1 MPLPDRGSAPL
12 RATEGPEG
20 RKPGNPVRHA
30 FPGSGN
36 SGVYMKKVII
46 ATRGSQL
53 ALWQAE
59 HIRERLMRQHADL
72 EVELLVL
79 RTRGDII
86 LDVPLAK
93 VGGKGLF
100 VKEIEEALLSGAADI
115 AVHSM
120 KDVPMV
126 LPEGLILGAVPE
138 REVCTDLFLSERYAT
153 LADLPQGATLGTSS
167 LRRQAQVL
175 ALRPDIRV
183 AMLRGNVET
192 RLRKMKEGQYDAIIL
207 ARAGVKRL
215 GLGATFQQDLTPPDF
230 LPAVGQG
237 ALGVEMREDR
247 QDVRELLAFLEDT
260 PTRLCVTAE
269 RAFLRRLDGGCQVPI
284 AAHAVLEGGEL
295 VLNALVAR
303 VDGADVIRGTLRAAA
318 LPEEAE
324 RMGAALAEDLLGRGA
339 AAVLAEL
346 YAGEE
351 E

>member
-1 MPLPDRGSAPL
+1 
-12 RATEGPEG
+12 
-20 RKPGNPVRHA
+20 
-30 FPGSGN
+30 
-36 SGVYMKKVII
+36 MKKVVI

-59 HIRERLMRQHADL
+59 HIKSRLMAQYEGL
-72 EVELLVL
+72 EVELLIL
-79 RTRGDII
+79 KTKGDII

-100 VKEIEEALLSGAADI
+100 VKEIEEALLAGTADL

-126 LPEGLILGAVPE
+126 LPEGLTLGAVPE
-138 REVCTDLFLSERYAT
+138 REICTDLFLSEKYAA
-153 LADLPQGATLGTSS
+153 LEDLPQGAKLGTSS
-167 LRRQAQVL
+167 LRRQSQAL
-175 ALRPDIRV
+175 ALRPDLEV

-215 GLGATFQQDLTPPDF
+215 GLGASLQQDLTPPSF

-237 ALGVEMREDR
+237 ALGIEIREDRPEMREL
-247 QDVRELLAFLEDT
+247 VAFLDDM

-284 AAHAVLEGGEL
+284 AAHAVLEGEGL
-295 VLNALVAR
+295 VLEALVADPLGKVVFR
-303 VDGADVIRGTLRAAA
+303 DTVRCAATLEEADAAGQKLAEKLLADGADKI
-318 LPEEAE
+318 
-324 RMGAALAEDLLGRGA
+324 
-339 AAVLAEL
+339 LAEL
-346 YAGEE
+346 YQAE
-351 E
+351 

>member
-1 MPLPDRGSAPL
+1 
-12 RATEGPEG
+12 
-20 RKPGNPVRHA
+20 
-30 FPGSGN
+30 
-36 SGVYMKKVII
+36 MKKIII
-46 ATRGSQL
+46 ATRGSKL

-59 HIRERLMRQHADL
+59 HVKGRLTAQYPDL

-79 RTRGDII
+79 KTKGDVI

-138 REVCTDLFLSERYAT
+138 REVCNDLFLSERYAE
-153 LADLPQGATLGTSS
+153 LAELPAGAVLGTSS

-215 GLGATFQQDLTPPDF
+215 GLSATFQQDLTPPDM

-247 QDVRELLAFLEDT
+247 ADLRELLSFLEHE
-260 PTRLCVTAE
+260 PTRLCVSAE

-284 AAHAVLEGGEL
+284 AAHAVLNGDEL
-295 VLNALVAR
+295 ELSALVAG
-303 VDGADVIRGTLRAAA
+303 VDGKTVIRGFRRAEAS
-318 LPEEAE
+318 PEQAE
-324 RMGAALAEDLLGRGA
+324 LMGCALAEELLSKGA
-339 AAVLAEL
+339 DRILAEL
-346 YAGEE
+346 YNGEDGE
-351 E
+351 KA

>member
-1 MPLPDRGSAPL
+1 
-12 RATEGPEG
+12 
-20 RKPGNPVRHA
+20 
-30 FPGSGN
+30 
-36 SGVYMKKVII
+36 MKKVII

-59 HIRERLMRQHADL
+59 HIKSRLMAQHPGL
-72 EVELLVL
+72 EVELLIL
-79 RTRGDII
+79 KTKGDII

-100 VKEIEEALLSGAADI
+100 VKEIEEALLSGAADL

-126 LPEGLILGAVPE
+126 LPEGLTLGAVPE
-138 REVCTDLFLSERYAT
+138 REICTDLFLSEKYAA
-153 LADLPQGATLGTSS
+153 LEELPQGAKLGTSS
-167 LRRQAQVL
+167 LRRQSQAL
-175 ALRPDIRV
+175 ALRPDLEV

-215 GLGATFQQDLTPPDF
+215 GLGASLQQDLTPPSF

-237 ALGVEMREDR
+237 ALGIEIREDR
-247 QDVRELLAFLEDT
+247 PEVRELVAFLDHL

-284 AAHAVLEGGEL
+284 AAHAVLEGEEL
-295 VLNALVAR
+295 ALEALVADPLGKVVFR
-303 VDGADVIRGTLRAAA
+303 DTVRCAATLEEADAAGQRLAEKLLADGADKI
-318 LPEEAE
+318 
-324 RMGAALAEDLLGRGA
+324 
-339 AAVLAEL
+339 LAEL
-346 YAGEE
+346 YQAE
-351 E
+351 

>member
-1 MPLPDRGSAPL
+1 
-12 RATEGPEG
+12 
-20 RKPGNPVRHA
+20 
-30 FPGSGN
+30 
-36 SGVYMKKVII
+36 MKKVII
-46 ATRGSQL
+46 ATRGSKL

-59 HIRERLMRQHADL
+59 HVRERLEARHAGL

-79 RTRGDII
+79 KTKGDII

-100 VKEIEEALLSGAADI
+100 VKEIEDALLTGAADI

-138 REVCTDLFLSERYAT
+138 REVCNDLFLSERHAS
-153 LADLPQGATLGTSS
+153 LADLPSGAVLGTSS

-175 ALRPDIRV
+175 AMRPDLKV

-247 QDVRELLAFLEDT
+247 KDLRELLAFMEDE
-260 PTRLCVTAE
+260 PTRLCVMAE
-269 RAFLRRLDGGCQVPI
+269 RSFLRRLDGGCQVPI

-295 VLNALVAR
+295 SLQALVAGT
-303 VDGADVIRGTLRAAA
+303 DGKTVIRGSLRAAA
-318 LPEEAE
+318 SHEEAA
-324 RMGAALAEDLLGRGA
+324 RMGVALAEDLLSRGA
-339 AAVLAEL
+339 DRILAEL
-346 YAGEE
+346 YDGQEG
-351 E
+351 

>member
-1 MPLPDRGSAPL
+1 
-12 RATEGPEG
+12 
-20 RKPGNPVRHA
+20 
-30 FPGSGN
+30 
-36 SGVYMKKVII
+36 MKKVVI

-59 HIRERLMRQHADL
+59 HIKSRLMAQYEGL
-72 EVELLVL
+72 EVELLIL
-79 RTRGDII
+79 KTKGDII

-100 VKEIEEALLSGAADI
+100 VKEIEEALLAGTADL

-126 LPEGLILGAVPE
+126 LPEGLTLGAVPE
-138 REVCTDLFLSERYAT
+138 REICTDLFLSEKYAA
-153 LADLPQGATLGTSS
+153 LEELPQGAKLGTSS
-167 LRRQAQVL
+167 LRRQSQAL
-175 ALRPDIRV
+175 ALRPDLEV

-215 GLGATFQQDLTPPDF
+215 GLGASLQQDLTPPSF

-237 ALGVEMREDR
+237 ALGIEIREDRPEMREL
-247 QDVRELLAFLEDT
+247 VAFLDDM

-284 AAHAVLEGGEL
+284 AAHAVLEGEEL
-295 VLNALVAR
+295 VLEALVADPLGKVVFR
-303 VDGADVIRGTLRAAA
+303 DTVRCAATLEEADAAGRKLAEKLLADGADKI
-318 LPEEAE
+318 
-324 RMGAALAEDLLGRGA
+324 
-339 AAVLAEL
+339 LAEL
-346 YAGEE
+346 YQAE
-351 E
+351 

>member
-1 MPLPDRGSAPL
+1 
-12 RATEGPEG
+12 
-20 RKPGNPVRHA
+20 
-30 FPGSGN
+30 
-36 SGVYMKKVII
+36 MKKVVI

-59 HIRERLMRQHADL
+59 HIKSRLMAQYEGL
-72 EVELLVL
+72 EVELLIL
-79 RTRGDII
+79 KTKGDII

-100 VKEIEEALLSGAADI
+100 VKEIEEALLAGTADL

-126 LPEGLILGAVPE
+126 LPEGLTLGAVPE
-138 REVCTDLFLSERYAT
+138 REICTDLFLSEKYAS
-153 LADLPQGATLGTSS
+153 LEELPQGAKLGTSS
-167 LRRQAQVL
+167 LRRQSQAL
-175 ALRPDIRV
+175 ALRPDLEV

-215 GLGATFQQDLTPPDF
+215 GLGASLQQDLTPPSF

-237 ALGVEMREDR
+237 ALGIEIREDRPEMREL
-247 QDVRELLAFLEDT
+247 VAFLDDM

-284 AAHAVLEGGEL
+284 AAHAVLEGEGL
-295 VLNALVAR
+295 VLEALVADPLGKVVFR
-303 VDGADVIRGTLRAAA
+303 DTVRCAATLEEADAAGQKLAEKLLADGADKI
-318 LPEEAE
+318 
-324 RMGAALAEDLLGRGA
+324 
-339 AAVLAEL
+339 LAEL
-346 YAGEE
+346 YQAE
-351 E
+351 

>member
-1 MPLPDRGSAPL
+1 
-12 RATEGPEG
+12 
-20 RKPGNPVRHA
+20 
-30 FPGSGN
+30 
-36 SGVYMKKVII
+36 MKKVVI

-59 HIRERLMRQHADL
+59 HIKSRLMAQYEGL
-72 EVELLVL
+72 EVELLIL
-79 RTRGDII
+79 KTKGDII

-100 VKEIEEALLSGAADI
+100 VKEIEEALLAGTADL

-126 LPEGLILGAVPE
+126 LPEGLTLGAVPE
-138 REVCTDLFLSERYAT
+138 REICTDLFLSEKYAA
-153 LADLPQGATLGTSS
+153 LEELPQGAKLGTSS
-167 LRRQAQVL
+167 LRRQSQAL
-175 ALRPDIRV
+175 ALRPDLEV

-215 GLGATFQQDLTPPDF
+215 GLGATLQQDLTPPSF

-237 ALGVEMREDR
+237 ALGIEIRDDRPEMREL
-247 QDVRELLAFLEDT
+247 VAFLDHM

-284 AAHAVLEGGEL
+284 AAHAVLDGEEL
-295 VLNALVAR
+295 VLEALVADPLGKVVFR
-303 VDGADVIRGTLRAAA
+303 DTVRCAATLEEADAAGQKLAEKLLADGADKI
-318 LPEEAE
+318 
-324 RMGAALAEDLLGRGA
+324 
-339 AAVLAEL
+339 LAEL
-346 YAGEE
+346 YQAE
-351 E
+351 

>member
-1 MPLPDRGSAPL
+1 
-12 RATEGPEG
+12 
-20 RKPGNPVRHA
+20 
-30 FPGSGN
+30 
-36 SGVYMKKVII
+36 MKKVTI

-59 HIRERLMRQHADL
+59 HIKSRLMAQYEGL
-72 EVELLVL
+72 EVELLIL
-79 RTRGDII
+79 KTKGDII

-100 VKEIEEALLSGAADI
+100 VKEIEEALLAGTADL

-126 LPEGLILGAVPE
+126 LPEGLTLGAVPE
-138 REVCTDLFLSERYAT
+138 REVCTDLFLSEKYAA
-153 LADLPQGATLGTSS
+153 LEDLPQGAKLGTSS
-167 LRRQAQVL
+167 LRRQSQAL
-175 ALRPDIRV
+175 ALRPDLEV

-215 GLGATFQQDLTPPDF
+215 GLGASLQQDLTPPSF

-237 ALGVEMREDR
+237 ALGIEIRDDRPEMREL
-247 QDVRELLAFLEDT
+247 VAFLDHT

-284 AAHAVLEGGEL
+284 AAHAVLDGEEL
-295 VLNALVAR
+295 VLEALVADPLGKVVFR
-303 VDGADVIRGTLRAAA
+303 DTVRCAATLEEADAAGQKLAEKLLADGADKI
-318 LPEEAE
+318 
-324 RMGAALAEDLLGRGA
+324 
-339 AAVLAEL
+339 LAEL
-346 YAGEE
+346 Y
-351 E
+351 

>member
-1 MPLPDRGSAPL
+1 
-12 RATEGPEG
+12 
-20 RKPGNPVRHA
+20 
-30 FPGSGN
+30 
-36 SGVYMKKVII
+36 MKKVTI

-59 HIRERLMRQHADL
+59 HIKSRLMAQYEGL
-72 EVELLVL
+72 EVELLIL
-79 RTRGDII
+79 KTKGDII

-100 VKEIEEALLSGAADI
+100 VKEIEEALLAGTADL

-126 LPEGLILGAVPE
+126 LPEGLTLGAVPE
-138 REVCTDLFLSERYAT
+138 REVCTDLFLSEKYAA
-153 LADLPQGATLGTSS
+153 LEDLPQGAKLGTSS
-167 LRRQAQVL
+167 LRRQSQAL
-175 ALRPDIRV
+175 ALRPDLEV

-215 GLGATFQQDLTPPDF
+215 GLGASLQQDLTPPSF

-237 ALGVEMREDR
+237 ALGIEIRDDRPEMREL
-247 QDVRELLAFLEDT
+247 VAFLDHS

-284 AAHAVLEGGEL
+284 AAHAVLEGEEL
-295 VLNALVAR
+295 CLEALVADPLGKVVFR
-303 VDGADVIRGTLRAAA
+303 DTVRCAATLEEADAAGQKLAEKLLADGADKI
-318 LPEEAE
+318 
-324 RMGAALAEDLLGRGA
+324 
-339 AAVLAEL
+339 LAEL
-346 YAGEE
+346 YQAE
-351 E
+351 

>member
-1 MPLPDRGSAPL
+1 
-12 RATEGPEG
+12 
-20 RKPGNPVRHA
+20 
-30 FPGSGN
+30 
-36 SGVYMKKVII
+36 MKKVVI

-59 HIRERLMRQHADL
+59 HVKSRLMAQYEGL
-72 EVELLVL
+72 EVELLIL
-79 RTRGDII
+79 KTKGDII

-100 VKEIEEALLSGAADI
+100 VKEIEEALLAGTADL

-126 LPEGLILGAVPE
+126 LPEGLTLGAVPE
-138 REVCTDLFLSERYAT
+138 REICTDLFLSEKYAA
-153 LADLPQGATLGTSS
+153 LEDLPQGAKLGTSS
-167 LRRQAQVL
+167 LRRQSQALAQ
-175 ALRPDIRV
+175 RPDLEV

-215 GLGATFQQDLTPPDF
+215 GLGASLQQDLTPPSF

-237 ALGVEMREDR
+237 ALGIEIREDRPEMREL
-247 QDVRELLAFLEDT
+247 VAFLDDM

-284 AAHAVLEGGEL
+284 AAHAVLEGEEICL
-295 VLNALVAR
+295 EALVADPLGQVVFR
-303 VDGADVIRGTLRAAA
+303 DTVRCAATLEEADAAGQKLAEKLLADGADKI
-318 LPEEAE
+318 
-324 RMGAALAEDLLGRGA
+324 
-339 AAVLAEL
+339 LAEL
-346 YAGEE
+346 YKAE
-351 E
+351 

>member
-1 MPLPDRGSAPL
+1 
-12 RATEGPEG
+12 
-20 RKPGNPVRHA
+20 
-30 FPGSGN
+30 
-36 SGVYMKKVII
+36 MKKVVI

-59 HIRERLMRQHADL
+59 HIKSRLMAQYEGL
-72 EVELLVL
+72 EVELLIL
-79 RTRGDII
+79 KTKGDII

-100 VKEIEEALLSGAADI
+100 VKEIEEALLAGTADL

-126 LPEGLILGAVPE
+126 LPEGLTLGAVPE
-138 REVCTDLFLSERYAT
+138 REICTDLFLSEKYAS
-153 LADLPQGATLGTSS
+153 LEELPQGAKLGTSS
-167 LRRQAQVL
+167 LRRQSQSL
-175 ALRPDIRV
+175 ALRPDLEV

-215 GLGATFQQDLTPPDF
+215 GLGATLQQDLTPPSF

-237 ALGVEMREDR
+237 ALGIEIRDDRPEMREL
-247 QDVRELLAFLEDT
+247 VAFLDHT

-284 AAHAVLEGGEL
+284 AAHAVLDGEEL
-295 VLNALVAR
+295 VLEALVADPLGKVVFR
-303 VDGADVIRGTLRAAA
+303 DTVRCAATLEEADAAGQKLAEKLLADGADKI
-318 LPEEAE
+318 
-324 RMGAALAEDLLGRGA
+324 
-339 AAVLAEL
+339 LAEL
-346 YAGEE
+346 YQAE
-351 E
+351 

>member
-1 MPLPDRGSAPL
+1 
-12 RATEGPEG
+12 
-20 RKPGNPVRHA
+20 
-30 FPGSGN
+30 
-36 SGVYMKKVII
+36 MKKVVI

-59 HIRERLMRQHADL
+59 HIKSRLMAQYEGL
-72 EVELLVL
+72 EVELLIL
-79 RTRGDII
+79 KTKGDII

-100 VKEIEEALLSGAADI
+100 VKEIEEALLAGTADL

-126 LPEGLILGAVPE
+126 LPEGLTLGAVPE
-138 REVCTDLFLSERYAT
+138 REICTDLFLSEKYAA
-153 LADLPQGATLGTSS
+153 LEDLPQGAKLGTSS
-167 LRRQAQVL
+167 LRRQSQAL
-175 ALRPDIRV
+175 ALRPDLEV

-215 GLGATFQQDLTPPDF
+215 GLGASLQQDLTPPSF

-237 ALGVEMREDR
+237 ALGIEIREDRPEMREL
-247 QDVRELLAFLEDT
+247 VAFLDDM

-284 AAHAVLEGGEL
+284 AAHAVLEGEEL
-295 VLNALVAR
+295 VLEALVADPLGKVVFR
-303 VDGADVIRGTLRAAA
+303 DVVRCAASLDEADAAGQKLAEKLLADGADKI
-318 LPEEAE
+318 
-324 RMGAALAEDLLGRGA
+324 
-339 AAVLAEL
+339 LAEL
-346 YAGEE
+346 YQAE
-351 E
+351 

>member
-1 MPLPDRGSAPL
+1 
-12 RATEGPEG
+12 
-20 RKPGNPVRHA
+20 
-30 FPGSGN
+30 
-36 SGVYMKKVII
+36 MKKVII
-46 ATRGSQL
+46 ATRGSKL

-59 HIRERLMRQHADL
+59 HVRERLEARHAGL

-79 RTRGDII
+79 KTKGDII

-100 VKEIEEALLSGAADI
+100 VKEIEDALLTGAADI

-138 REVCTDLFLSERYAT
+138 REVCNDLFLSERHAS
-153 LADLPQGATLGTSS
+153 LADLPSGAVLGTSS

-175 ALRPDIRV
+175 AMRPDLKV

-247 QDVRELLAFLEDT
+247 KDLRELLAFMEDE
-260 PTRLCVTAE
+260 PTRLCVMAE
-269 RAFLRRLDGGCQVPI
+269 RSFLRRLDGGCQVPI

-295 VLNALVAR
+295 SLQALVAGT
-303 VDGADVIRGTLRAAA
+303 DGKTVIRGSLRAAA
-318 LPEEAE
+318 SHEEAE
-324 RMGAALAEDLLGRGA
+324 RMGVALAEDLLSRGA
-339 AAVLAEL
+339 NRILAEL
-346 YAGEE
+346 YDGQEG
-351 E
+351 